1 MPGSQATAPML
12 NRRQALLATTAA
24 AWGTSL
30 WPRVAAAAPA
40 VGQAGPEISLT
51 DVDGRPVRL
60 SSFKGRHVV
69 LEWTNP
75 GCPFVRKHY
84 NGGNLPGLQ
93 RDAMAKNVVWLAIN
107 STEPGHSD
115 YLQPAALKAWK
126 TERQSTPTAVL
137 MDPKG
142 VAGRAYGAR
151 TTPHMYILNPQGVL
165 IYAGAIDS
173 IPSARADDIAR
184 ATNHVRVAL
193 DEALAGKPVSVPTTN
208 PYGCSIK
215 YGVAA

>member
-1 MPGSQATAPML
+1 MSNEIAPVS
-12 NRRQALLATTAA
+12 RRQALFAA
-24 AWGTSL
+24 AAAAASGASL
-30 WPRVAAAAPA
+30 WPLVAQAAPSI
-40 VGQAGPEISLT
+40 GQSGPEIALT
-51 DVDGRPVRL
+51 DVDGKAVRL
-60 SSFKGRHVV
+60 SSFKGRTVV

-84 NGGNLPGLQ
+84 NGGNLPTLQ
-93 RDAMAKNVVWLAIN
+93 REAMARNVVWLAIN
-107 STEPGHSD
+107 STEPGHAD

-126 TERQSTPTAVL
+126 TERNSHPTALL
-137 MDPKG
+137 MDPRG

-193 DEALAGKPVSVPTTN
+193 NEALAGKPVSVPTTN

-215 YGVAA
+215 YSSAA